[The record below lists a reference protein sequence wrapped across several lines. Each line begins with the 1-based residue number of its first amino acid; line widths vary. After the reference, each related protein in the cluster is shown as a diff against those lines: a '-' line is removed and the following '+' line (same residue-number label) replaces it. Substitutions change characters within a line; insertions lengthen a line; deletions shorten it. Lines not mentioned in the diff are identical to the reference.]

1 MRGKPSE
8 AVVTVMAQGPPS
20 RPGSGG
26 PARGGEGQ
34 RCDKQRYVR
43 SFL

>member
-1 MRGKPSE
+1 MRGKPNE
-8 AVVTVMAQGPPS
+8 AVATVMAFPAGA
-20 RPGSGG
+20 PGSCN